1 MNNQDKFTTRSSKL
15 KVHRANLQT
24 VSLSYPARFFT
35 GILFSFLVSLFIV
48 FLFVLFLIMSIE
60 IKNVYFDT
68 HFTMRAGE
76 WFSLARFLETRL
88 LVFWLHV
95 EYAKSTLNVL
105 TLLNKNCDVFF
116 SWTLLLY
123 ILTKNSYSWYYFTL
137 VIIWIIFVYV
147 FERIPRLV
155 ICNYIKV
162 GAWIW
167 K

>member
-15 KVHRANLQT
+15 KVHRENLQT

-76 WFSLARFLETRL
+76 
-88 LVFWLHV
+88 
-95 EYAKSTLNVL
+95 
-105 TLLNKNCDVFF
+105 
-116 SWTLLLY
+116 
-123 ILTKNSYSWYYFTL
+123 
-137 VIIWIIFVYV
+137 
-147 FERIPRLV
+147 
-155 ICNYIKV
+155 
-162 GAWIW
+162 
-167 K
+167 